1 MQLKHGAALVALVA
15 VSAVSVAGRAE
26 TPEQWIELGARVHG
40 GFGAFIPAGIRI
52 GLDALERLKAER
64 RGVTVTFYSGEKAP
78 CPCIADGVMLATQ
91 ASPGQGTL
99 RVAAEKAPP
108 GLLAVV
114 VIRDRNSGA
123 GLRYGVSDSWMAK
136 IVDWN
141 RTLDPAGRYLAA
153 MSAPGLF
160 EVADVP

>member
-1 MQLKHGAALVALVA
+1 MQLKHGVALVALVA
-15 VSAVSVAGRAE
+15 VSAVSAAGRAE

-114 VIRDRNSGA
+114 VIRDRKSGA
-123 GLRYGVSDSWMAK
+123 GLRYGVSDSWMPK
-136 IVDWN
+136 IIDWN
-141 RTLDPAGRYLAA
+141 RTLDPAGRYQAA

-160 EVADVP
+160 EVADAP